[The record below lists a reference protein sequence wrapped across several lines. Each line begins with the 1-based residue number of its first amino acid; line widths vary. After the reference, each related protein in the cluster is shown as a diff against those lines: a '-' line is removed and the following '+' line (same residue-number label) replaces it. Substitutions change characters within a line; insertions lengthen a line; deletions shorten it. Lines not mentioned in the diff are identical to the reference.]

1 MEDEEKK
8 CKNQM
13 VGEYQE
19 DEAPSINWTK
29 LIWPHRDWSCN
40 HRLQG
45 QTLCICSNS
54 FQFSICV
61 ELLHVWTESV
71 SDSPALSWVFFFFPF
86 FLSVGFLCPT
96 LMWLFL
102 FCLVMFCSVLFSCYL
117 LEAYSFLMRQKGT
130 RSGWERRQKELGGVW
145 VGEAVIKIY
154 CIREESIFNKRG
166 KKDI

>member
-1 MEDEEKK
+1 MRKK
-8 CKNQM
+8 SVRTRWLENTRRMRLPQSTEQNSYDLTETEAATTGCRAKLSASVVIAFSLVFAWNFCMCEPNQS
-13 VGEYQE
+13 Q
-19 DEAPSINWTK
+19 I
-29 LIWPHRDWSCN
+29 
-40 HRLQG
+40 
-45 QTLCICSNS
+45 
-54 FQFSICV
+54 
-61 ELLHVWTESV
+61 LL
-71 SDSPALSWVFFFFPF
+71 PYLGFFFFPF

-154 CIREESIFNKRG
+154 CIREVSIFNKRG